1 MSVSRSK
8 ENLGFYGC
16 RESGAYNYSMTGTC
30 SGCLKILKK
39 KKKKNE
45 VEFNQE
51 RIRKCLGAGLP
62 HKYLWS
68 SLAALA
74 GVLCM
79 CLGCFWRPPS

>member
-30 SGCLKILKK
+30 SGCLKILK
-39 KKKKNE
+39 NE

-51 RIRKCLGAGLP
+51 RIRKCLGGGLP
-62 HKYLWS
+62 HKYLRS

-74 GVLCM
+74 GVLCL